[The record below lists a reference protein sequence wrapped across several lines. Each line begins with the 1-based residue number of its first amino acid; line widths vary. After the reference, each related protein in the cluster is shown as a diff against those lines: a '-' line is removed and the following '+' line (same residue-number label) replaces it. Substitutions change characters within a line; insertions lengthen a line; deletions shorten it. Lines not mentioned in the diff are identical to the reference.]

1 MLFLTWKKKIGKPF
15 FQGYHYF
22 LFRKGL
28 VPRPTES
35 LANKLGDK

>member
-28 VPRPTES
+28 VPRKFS
-35 LANKLGDK
+35 QQAGG